1 MGRPKVF
8 PHYFSLKSYS
18 SQFNLLYKSSPL
30 EPGHYDHNHE
40 LYLALDHQQLSTNQ
54 ALFIVFNPIK
64 LPRNFKRIIRS
75 KATHLHSKKSAEL
88 SI

>member
-8 PHYFSLKSYS
+8 PHYLTFKSYS

-40 LYLALDHQQLSTNQ
+40 FYLALDDQQLSTDQ
-54 ALFIVFNPIK
+54 GLFIVFNPIK
-64 LPRNFKRIIRS
+64 LPRNSKRIVRRRPLVCQS
-75 KATHLHSKKSAEL
+75 S
-88 SI
+88 